1 MPRGSG
7 TPASPPGSRTRVPDP
22 PPILRE
28 SLLSAALAAQP
39 AVARVEMTRIQLAPS
54 QQTGLHLHPCDVVGC
69 VLEGR
74 IRFAVEG
81 ERERDLGPG
90 DAFHEPANARVA
102 HFDNASPDEP
112 ATFVACYLLPQGE
125 ERLIV
130 MLDR

>member
-1 MPRGSG
+1 
-7 TPASPPGSRTRVPDP
+7 
-22 PPILRE
+22 
-28 SLLSAALAAQP
+28 
-39 AVARVEMTRIQLAPS
+39 
-54 QQTGLHLHPCDVVGC
+54 

-74 IRFAVEG
+74 IRFGLEG
-81 ERERDLGPG
+81 EPERDLGPG

-102 HFDNASPDEP
+102 HFDNASPHEP